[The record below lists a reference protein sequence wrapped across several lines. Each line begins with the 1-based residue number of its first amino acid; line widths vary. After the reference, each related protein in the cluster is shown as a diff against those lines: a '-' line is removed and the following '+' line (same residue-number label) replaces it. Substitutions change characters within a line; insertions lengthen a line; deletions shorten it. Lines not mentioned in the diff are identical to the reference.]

1 MANRTKR
8 LMGRKMKSNGGK
20 ARTKVLRKP
29 KRAAPMKA
37 GKTAKKTAKRAI
49 TKARRSKRT
58 PAPQQKQAPEL
69 AAAVQTTIVD
79 VIEEPLP
86 GVVTVT
92 EVAAESVALPD
103 SAAYNGEDHVP
114 AASAERS
121 PENHPTAPAA

>member
-8 LMGRKMKSNGGK
+8 PTGRKMKSKGGK
-20 ARTKVLRKP
+20 ARTRMLRKP

-37 GKTAKKTAKRAI
+37 RKTAKKTAGRVV

-58 PAPQQKQAPEL
+58 PARQRIQVPEL
-69 AAAVQTTIVD
+69 TAAVETTIVD

-92 EVAAESVALPD
+92 EFGAESVVLPD
-103 SAAYNGEDHVP
+103 SAAQQ
-114 AASAERS
+114 
-121 PENHPTAPAA
+121 

>member
-8 LMGRKMKSNGGK
+8 PKGRKMKSNGGK

-37 GKTAKKTAKRAI
+37 RKTAKKTAKKAV

-58 PAPQQKQAPEL
+58 PAPQRKQAPEL
-69 AAAVQTTIVD
+69 TAAVETTLVD
-79 VIEEPLP
+79 VIEKPVP

-92 EVAAESVALPD
+92 EFGAESVALPD
-103 SAAYNGEDHVP
+103 SAAQH
-114 AASAERS
+114 
-121 PENHPTAPAA
+121 